1 MISVFSRPSRLALFV
16 AAPLLLAAKP
26 LAAPLAGGTT
36 YEFIVHSQSDRAG
49 DKESVMMRGKGTFA
63 GSDGRIDI
71 LESVAQGNPFGGKGS
86 YFLMLDGGKK
96 MMPRR
101 SRQ

>member
-1 MISVFSRPSRLALFV
+1 MFASSFHCFSSPNSSVPRDCGNVGHVPQEIVMISVFSRPSRLALFV

-49 DKESVMMRGKGTFA
+49 NHTNS
-63 GSDGRIDI
+63 
-71 LESVAQGNPFGGKGS
+71 P
-86 YFLMLDGGKK
+86 
-96 MMPRR
+96 
-101 SRQ
+101 